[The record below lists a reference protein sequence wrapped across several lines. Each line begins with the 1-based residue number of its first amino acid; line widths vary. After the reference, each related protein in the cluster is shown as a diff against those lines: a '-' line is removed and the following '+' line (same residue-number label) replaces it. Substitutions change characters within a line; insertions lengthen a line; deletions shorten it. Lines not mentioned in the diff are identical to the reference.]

1 MSSLSPHSLCG
12 FAGPNATMA
21 TILCIDDNRN
31 ILEIHRALLES
42 KGYRVVTAIDGPTGI
57 ALSRQQSI
65 DVVVLDF
72 NMPGMDGDRVAQV
85 LTQEHPTL
93 PVVIWS
99 GYPDGIPESLRWF
112 AYAVLQKSDGL
123 EVLLSVVES
132 LVKPGT
138 ANTKTPARRAL
149 GIGDRLSA

>member
-1 MSSLSPHSLCG
+1 VGALIVVGRPESVV
-12 FAGPNATMA
+12 
-21 TILCIDDNRN
+21 TILCIDDDRN

-57 ALSRQQSI
+57 ALSRHQSI

-72 NMPGMDGDRVAQV
+72 KMPGMDGEQVAQV
-85 LTQEHPTL
+85 LMQEQPTL

-99 GYPDGIPESLRWF
+99 GDPDGIPESLRWF

-132 LVKPGT
+132 LVKAGT
-138 ANTKTPARRAL
+138 ANKTTTARRAL
-149 GIGDRLSA
+149 EIGGRLSA

>member
-1 MSSLSPHSLCG
+1 
-12 FAGPNATMA
+12 MA

-57 ALSRQQSI
+57 VLSREQSI

-72 NMPGMDGDRVAQV
+72 NMPGMNGNEVAQV
-85 LTQEHPTL
+85 LAQEQPTL

-99 GYPDGIPESLRWF
+99 GYPEAIPEPLRWF
-112 AYAVLQKSDGL
+112 ACAVLHKSDGL
-123 EVLLSVVES
+123 EPLLSVVES
-132 LVKPGT
+132 LVEASTSIEKRI
-138 ANTKTPARRAL
+138 PARRAV
-149 GIGDRLSA
+149 GISERLSA

>member
-1 MSSLSPHSLCG
+1 
-12 FAGPNATMA
+12 MA

-57 ALSRQQSI
+57 ALSHLQSI
-65 DVVVLDF
+65 DVVVLDL
-72 NMPGMDGDRVAQV
+72 NMPGMDGNRVAEV
-85 LTQEHPTL
+85 LMQEQPTL

-99 GYPDGIPESLRWF
+99 GYPDGISESLRWF
-112 AYAVLQKSDGL
+112 AYAVLHKSDGL
-123 EVLLSVVES
+123 EGLLSVVES
-132 LVKPGT
+132 LVKAGT
-138 ANTKTPARRAL
+138 ANKRSPARRTL